1 MMKQRLIVS
10 FGLLPAFIIIVWFG
24 EPWFTILIALW
35 GLIAAY
41 EFFTLVKNIKVSP
54 LTYFGLLWTLLFII
68 SPYFKYDITLP
79 SLLTSAVIFPLLL
92 LLIRRNKEQAFN
104 AWVWTL
110 AGIIYIGW
118 LLSYL
123 ISLSAFG
130 NTPSIT
136 GPLEA
141 RNWVFLGFFA
151 TFVSDSSAYFIG
163 RKWGKHHMA
172 PGVSPK
178 KTWEGAAAGVIGAVI
193 LSLLFTI
200 PSPLQLPVAYFNY
213 WQAIVLGIA
222 ISVFGQLGDL
232 MKSLFKRNMG
242 VKDSSKLLP
251 GHGGFL
257 DRMDSV
263 AFAGVVVY
271 YYLIWVNLIPLR

>member
-1 MMKQRLIVS
+1 MLKQRFIVS
-10 FGLLPAFIIIVWFG
+10 LSLLPVFIAIVWFG
-24 EPWFTILIALW
+24 EPWFTIMVAGW

-41 EFFTLVKNIKVSP
+41 EFYKLVKNIKILP
-54 LTYFGLLWTLLFII
+54 LTCFGLLWILLFII
-68 SPYFKYDITLP
+68 HPYFKYNIILP
-79 SLLTSAVIFPLLL
+79 LLLTSAIIFPVILLL
-92 LLIRRNKEQAFN
+92 GRRNKEQAFN
-104 AWVWTL
+104 SWVWTL

-118 LLSYL
+118 LLSYF

-130 NTPSIT
+130 NTPSII

-151 TFVSDSSAYFIG
+151 TFASDTTAYFIG
-163 RKWGKHHMA
+163 RKWGRHYMA

-178 KTWEGAAAGVIGAVI
+178 KTKEGAV
-193 LSLLFTI
+193 SLLFTI
-200 PSPLQLPVAYFNY
+200 PSPLQLPIDYFNY
-213 WQAIVLGIA
+213 WQAVVLGIA

-242 VKDSSKLLP
+242 VKNSSNLIP

-271 YYLIWVNLIPLR
+271 YYLVWVNLIQLR